1 MSLMGAIGRTAF
13 RDRVPDGYLA
23 SMPSMPHLRTT
34 AAGTQLIVDGEPT
47 LLLGGQLHNS
57 SPSSAEYMKPVWDRL
72 AAMHVGTVIGS
83 ASWDLVEAEEGRF
96 DFGLVDDQIE
106 QARSR
111 DMRLVLIW
119 FGAFKNA
126 MSTYAPRWVRADPQ
140 RFPRAG
146 LDARSRPLFT
156 YAGGMAKP
164 VLSVF
169 SGALLAADR
178 RAFTALMSHLALVDQ
193 IHTVVMVQ
201 VENEVG
207 VLGDSRD
214 RSALAQE
221 AWQQPVPAALI
232 DYLVTHADTLRP
244 ELLDLWSGMGRPTT
258 GTWSAVFGTDWRADE
273 VFMAWAFAS
282 YVESLAAAGKTVKAL
297 PMYANAWLGPQ
308 PGQSEAGQYPSG
320 GPTRTVLDVWKAAA
334 PSLDLLGPDIY
345 IDDVP
350 PVLADYHRPDNPL
363 FVPEAQIRAGSVFLA
378 LGRHSAIGFS
388 VFGVDDARPDSQL
401 GQAYA
406 LLRPMQHIITSAQEQ
421 GRIAGILLDN
431 GDIDTTLQLGGYV
444 IIARDAQALIGRMLL
459 DAGLEAPPPPAP
471 LPSETELG
479 AVSAR
484 PGDSRPFGLIIQE
497 SDDTFLVAGQ
507 GLTLDFA
514 RPDAVVEV
522 DHVAEGRFDKGQ
534 WAPRRALNGDERLFT
549 LPPGRIAAVRVR
561 LLTRPVD
568 VTDSPARCGAELGSA
583 L

>member
-1 MSLMGAIGRTAF
+1 
-13 RDRVPDGYLA
+13 
-23 SMPSMPHLRTT
+23 MPHLRTT

-156 YAGGMAKP
+156 YEGGMAKP

-169 SGALLAADR
+169 SDALLAADR

-193 IHTVVMVQ
+193 NHTVVMVQ
-201 VENEVG
+201 IENEVG

-214 RSALAQE
+214 RSALAEE

-244 ELLDLWSGMGRPTT
+244 ELLDLWSGMGRPAT

-282 YVESLAAAGKTVKAL
+282 YVESLAAAGKTAKAL
-297 PMYANAWLGPQ
+297 PMYVNAWLGPQ

-401 GQAYA
+401 GEAYA
-406 LLRPMQHIITSAQEQ
+406 LLRPMQQIITSAQEQ

-431 GDIDTTLQLGGYV
+431 GDIDTTLQLGGYD

-471 LPSETELG
+471 LPSETEAG
-479 AVSAR
+479 VISAR

-497 SDDTFLVAGQ
+497 SDDTFLVAGR

-522 DHVAEGRFDKGQ
+522 DHVEEGRFDKGQ
-534 WAPRRALNGDERLFT
+534 WVPGRVLNGDERLFT

-561 LLTRPVD
+561 LLTRP
-568 VTDSPARCGAELGSA
+568 R
-583 L
+583 

>member
-1 MSLMGAIGRTAF
+1 LDTVRRPDRSPTVGGIHTADGG
-13 RDRVPDGYLA
+13 DRQNDIPRSGSDGYVA
-23 SMPSMPHLRTT
+23 SMPPMPHLRTT
-34 AAGTQLIVDGEPT
+34 ATGMQLIVDGDPT

-83 ASWDLVEAEEGRF
+83 ASWELVEPEEGQF
-96 DFGLVDDQIE
+96 DFSLVDDQIE
-106 QARSR
+106 QARGR

-126 MSTYAPRWVRADPQ
+126 TSTYAPRWVRADPQ
-140 RFPRAG
+140 RFPRARLG
-146 LDARSRPLFT
+146 ARGRQVFT
-156 YAGGMAKP
+156 YEGGMAKP

-169 SGALLAADR
+169 SDALRLADR
-178 RAFTALMSHLALVDQ
+178 RAFAALMSHLAAVDTD
-193 IHTVVMVQ
+193 HTVVMVQ

-214 RSALAQE
+214 RSAAAE
-221 AWQQPVPAALI
+221 AAWQQPVPAALI
-232 DYLVTHADTLRP
+232 DYMATHADTLHP
-244 ELLDLWSGMGRPTT
+244 ELRDLWCGMGRSTT
-258 GTWSAVFGTDWRADE
+258 GTWSEVFGTDWRADE

-282 YVESLAAAGKTVKAL
+282 YVESLAAVGKTAKAL

-308 PGQSEAGQYPSG
+308 PGQTEAGQYPSG
-320 GPTRTVLDVWKAAA
+320 GPTRTVIDVWKAAA

-363 FVPEAQIRAGSVFLA
+363 FVPEAQFRAGTAFLA
-378 LGRHSAIGFS
+378 LGRHNAIGFS
-388 VFGVDDARPDSQL
+388 VFGVDDCRPDSQL
-401 GQAYA
+401 AQAYA
-406 LLRPMQHIITSAQEQ
+406 LLRPMQQLITSAQAQ

-431 GDIDTTLQLGGYV
+431 GEPDATLRLGGYD

-459 DAGLEAPPPPAP
+459 DAGLQPPAPPPP
-471 LPSETELG
+471 LPSETEPG
-479 AVSAR
+479 AITGR
-484 PGDSRPFGLIIQE
+484 PGDSRPFGLIIQD

-522 DHVAEGRFDKGQ
+522 DHVEEGRFDKGQ
-534 WAPRRALNGDERLFT
+534 WAPGRALNGDERLFT
-549 LPPGRIAAVRVR
+549 LPLGQISAVRVR
-561 LLTRPVD
+561 LLSRPQ
-568 VTDSPARCGAELGSA
+568 
-583 L
+583 